1 MYQSVVLNLKKV
13 IYSIL
18 PIISLVLILS
28 FIFQIETNTV
38 IRFLSSSIMVIFGLV
53 LFTTGSEISL
63 NIIGEEI
70 SKKLIK
76 KKKLWLILLTCL
88 FLGTFITILEPEFL
102 TISQEARGIPLGI
115 LLFSVSLG
123 IGIFLMLAIYRIL
136 KKIDFKYLLISGY
149 LLIFLLLMISKFN
162 VIPFAFDMSSVT
174 AGTISAPFLLAF
186 GGSFSNNSKSKKDKK
201 NEFGILSICG
211 IGPILMILLLGF
223 IFKPDIVYDSDPILK
238 RLDFLSTLWMNF
250 YQVLMSLSPLGL
262 LYFLF
267 LKFDNKNKKT
277 KNKKEIKKV
286 LTGLTMVLVG
296 ITLFLTG
303 GDVGYFKI
311 GYMLGTNFHNI
322 NHLLIIIIGGVFGYF
337 IAKIEP
343 SLKVLINY
351 VNDVTN
357 GSIKDKF
364 LERFLCIGV
373 SLSVILS
380 LLRVLNDVD
389 VMYFLIPTYFLALF
403 LAFFTPTN
411 FLAIAFDSGGVVA
424 GSITSSFL
432 LPMLIGVAS
441 NIGINYLKEAF
452 GVLSLISIIPVIILE
467 IVGLIYQVE
476 VNSYDTKNIDDS
488 IIDYR

>member
-1 MYQSVVLNLKKV
+1 MYKSVVDNFKKV

-28 FIFQIETNTV
+28 LIFKIEVNTV
-38 IRFLSSSIMVIFGLV
+38 IRFLSSSIMVVFGLV

-63 NIIGEEI
+63 NIIGEQT
-70 SKKLIK
+70 SKILIK

-102 TISQEARGIPLGI
+102 TISQEARGIPLGV

-123 IGIFLMLAIYRIL
+123 IGICLMLAIYRIL
-136 KKIDFKYLLISGY
+136 KRIDFKYLLISGY
-149 LLIFLLLMISKFN
+149 LLIFLLLMFSKFN

-186 GGSFSNNSKSKKDKK
+186 GGSFANNSKSKKDKK

-223 IFKPDIVYDSDPILK
+223 IFKPDIIYDSDPILK
-238 RLDFLSTLWMNF
+238 RLDFLSSLWMNF
-250 YQVLMSLSPLGL
+250 YQVLMSLSPLVL

-267 LKFDNKNKKT
+267 LKFDNNKKT
-277 KNKKEIKKV
+277 KNKKEIKKII
-286 LTGLTMVLVG
+286 TGLTMILVG

-337 IAKIEP
+337 ITKIEP

-364 LERFLCIGV
+364 LEKFLCIGV

-380 LLRVLNDVD
+380 LLRVLNGID
-389 VMYFLIPTYFLALF
+389 VMYFLIPTYFLAIF
-403 LAFFTPTN
+403 LAFLTPTN
-411 FLAIAFDSGGVVA
+411 FLAIAFDASGVVA
-424 GSITSSFL
+424 GSMTSSFL

-441 NIGINYLKEAF
+441 VIQINYLKEAF

-467 IVGLIYQVE
+467 IVGLIYQIE
-476 VNSYDTKNIDDS
+476 VNSYDTKNIDDA

>member
-1 MYQSVVLNLKKV
+1 M
-13 IYSIL
+13 
-18 PIISLVLILS
+18 VLI
-28 FIFQIETNTV
+28 
-38 IRFLSSSIMVIFGLV
+38 
-53 LFTTGSEISL
+53 
-63 NIIGEEI
+63 
-70 SKKLIK
+70 
-76 KKKLWLILLTCL
+76 
-88 FLGTFITILEPEFL
+88 
-102 TISQEARGIPLGI
+102 
-115 LLFSVSLG
+115 
-123 IGIFLMLAIYRIL
+123 
-136 KKIDFKYLLISGY
+136 
-149 LLIFLLLMISKFN
+149 
-162 VIPFAFDMSSVT
+162 
-174 AGTISAPFLLAF
+174 
-186 GGSFSNNSKSKKDKK
+186 
-201 NEFGILSICG
+201 
-211 IGPILMILLLGF
+211 
-223 IFKPDIVYDSDPILK
+223 
-238 RLDFLSTLWMNF
+238 
-250 YQVLMSLSPLGL
+250 
-262 LYFLF
+262 
-267 LKFDNKNKKT
+267 
-277 KNKKEIKKV
+277 
-286 LTGLTMVLVG
+286 G

-303 GDVGYFKI
+303 GDVGYFKM

-337 IAKIEP
+337 ITKIEP

-364 LERFLCIGV
+364 LEKFLCIGV

-380 LLRVLNDVD
+380 LLRVLNGVD

-476 VNSYDTKNIDDS
+476 VNSYDTKNIDDT